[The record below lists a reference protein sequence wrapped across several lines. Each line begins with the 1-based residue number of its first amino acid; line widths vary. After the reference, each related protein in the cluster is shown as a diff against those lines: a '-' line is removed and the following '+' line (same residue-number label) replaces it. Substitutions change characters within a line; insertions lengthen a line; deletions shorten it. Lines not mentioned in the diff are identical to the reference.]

1 MHHHAHS
8 NCTPDNATY
17 HEYLVCTRSL
27 YSSFKEPGIVD
38 KNIPSRT
45 IDLDWIYK
53 GDLVPLMGGASSE
66 KRFHYWD
73 STSKILWLFY
83 IENG

>member
-1 MHHHAHS
+1 MQ
-8 NCTPDNATY
+8 P
-17 HEYLVCTRSL
+17 
-27 YSSFKEPGIVD
+27 D

-45 IDLDWIYK
+45 VDLDWIYK

-73 STSKILWLFY
+73 STSKILLLFY
-83 IENG
+83 MENG